1 MRHDRLTVLNALEA
15 QGVAPVFYNPDP
27 EVCLN
32 VIRACSRGGAKAIEF
47 TNRGDFA
54 VDLFGDIA
62 RELQKTDPDII
73 LGIGSVVDAGTASLY
88 LNRGAR
94 FIVSPCL
101 VPDVAKVCNRRMTA
115 YFPGCGSVTEI
126 GQAHELGCEIVKL
139 FPGASVGG
147 TDFVKAVL
155 GPMPWTKIMPTGGVD
170 PDEASIAKWF
180 GSGIVAAGM
189 GSKLI
194 TDAAVKSGDWAGIEA
209 QVRSTVAAI
218 SAFRGQQRG

>member
-1 MRHDRLTVLNALEA
+1 MRHDRLTVLNALES
-15 QGVAPVFYNPDP
+15 QGVAPVFYHSDP

-32 VIRACSRGGAKAIEF
+32 VIRACARGGAPVVEF

-54 VDLFGDIA
+54 CDLFGDLA
-62 RELQKTDPDII
+62 KELQRTDPDII
-73 LGIGSVVDAGTASLY
+73 LGIGSVVDAPTAALF

-94 FIVSPCL
+94 FVVSPCL

-115 YFPGCGSVTEI
+115 YFPGCGSVTDI
-126 GQAHELGCEIVKL
+126 GNAHELGCEVVKL

-147 TDFVKAVL
+147 PDFVKAVM

-180 GSGIVAAGM
+180 GAGIVAAGM

-194 TDAAVKSGDWAGIEA
+194 TDAAVKSADWAGIET
-209 QVRSTVAAI
+209 QVRQTVAAVK
-218 SAFRGQQRG
+218 AFRNR

>member
-73 LGIGSVVDAGTASLY
+73 LGIGSVIDAPTAAMF

-101 VPDVAKVCNRRMTA
+101 VEDVAKVCNRRMTA

-147 TDFVKAVL
+147 ADFVKAVL

-189 GSKLI
+189 GSKLV

-209 QVRSTVAAI
+209 QVKSTVEAI
-218 SAFRGQQRG
+218 RAFRAK